1 MKPELKQTAPGLYAV
16 SGDLTFA
23 TVPKLWLD
31 SRPRVLQASG
41 SLTIDLSGVS
51 RADSA
56 ALSLLVEWVRL
67 STTRGLSLTFR
78 HLPEHLETMARTY
91 NLEPLLPIHG

>member
-1 MKPELKQTAPGLYAV
+1 MNPQLQQAAPGHYTV
-16 SGDLTFA
+16 KGELTFA
-23 TVPKLWLD
+23 TVPRLWLA
-31 SRPRVLQASG
+31 SRAEVLQASG

-67 STTRGLSLTFR
+67 CTARGLSLSFR